1 MRAFI
6 LGLSLLA
13 ACTGDDDGTSDGG
26 GNNGSDVS
34 APAWNDGPSGHV
46 FTYSTPLYDVD
57 AHTGSVLRQP
67 TVRGSSGLVAG
78 NGSVYFRHPADTE
91 SGDATEWQLPPATL
105 DAIPFAAK
113 SLDPYGVV
121 GNELIGQDNAGAI
134 TRTDLTTG
142 VITTVPFPQDPLAPA
157 ACENG
162 SIYEHTVYM
171 TCQHISAGGTKAAML
186 SYDLDANTFGP
197 VVDVI
202 DGESLS
208 AASNVTATP
217 AGVVFVLYTPTPPN
231 GATLGTRTAYKIM
244 GTWVSA
250 PVAIPGNSDD
260 LDEQAAAGNTIY
272 MTMGP
277 DQTIVPF
284 DVATMTAGTPI
295 AADHPH
301 HLIGGGGQIWFGA
314 HGHDGQ
320 LGKLNPAS
328 NTIEYKAFPLL
339 VSTEIDSLAYSD

>member
-1 MRAFI
+1 M
-6 LGLSLLA
+6 
-13 ACTGDDDGTSDGG
+13 DGG
-26 GNNGSDVS
+26 NTGSDVTS
-34 APAWNDGPSGHV
+34 AAWNDGPIGHV

-78 NGSVYFRHPADTE
+78 NGTAYFRHAAD
-91 SGDATEWQLPPATL
+91 SDSADATEWQLPPGTL
-105 DAIPFAAK
+105 DAIPFAAQ
-113 SLDPYGVV
+113 SLDPFGVV
-121 GNELIGQDNAGAI
+121 GNEVIGQDNAQSI

-142 VITTVPFPQDPLAPA
+142 VITKVMFPEDPMAPV
-157 ACENG
+157 ACEQG
-162 SIYEHTVYM
+162 SIYEHTVYL
-171 TCQHISAGGTKAAML
+171 TCQQISATSTKAAML
-186 SYDLDANTFGP
+186 TYDLDANAFGP
-197 VVDVI
+197 VVVI
-202 DGESLS
+202 GDGTSLV

-217 AGVVFVLYTPTPPN
+217 AGVVFVLYTGTPPN
-231 GATLGTRTAYKIM
+231 GATLGTRTAYKIT
-244 GTWVSA
+244 GTTVSA

-272 MTMGP
+272 LTMGP

-295 AADHPH
+295 AADHPR

-320 LGKLNPAS
+320 LGKLNPATG
-328 NTIEYKAFPLL
+328 TIEYKAFPLL
-339 VSTEIDSLAYSD
+339 VSVEIDSLAYSD